1 VTLPDL
7 PGFKFVVSTAFFP
20 PAVEQSM
27 PSLPI
32 VYSTHTLHPHAVAM
46 LDGIATLKVASAL
59 DPQIFVR
66 ESRDA
71 AAFVIRVPVPAEIFE
86 DAPMLRLAARHG
98 AGIDMVPMEAATRA
112 GVLVSNVPG
121 ANARTV
127 AEYIFF
133 AAIALY
139 RRFRPIDRDLRNKG
153 WLAGRVETVHGREL
167 AARTLGIVGM
177 GNIGRA
183 AATIAMAGF
192 GLNVIATSRSRQS
205 LPEGIDWRT
214 LEELM
219 AESDIIAICCPLT
232 PETRGM
238 IDADRIARMKPEAI
252 LINVARGAIVDDDAL
267 LAALR
272 ENRIGGA
279 ALDVFDTPPEPDHP
293 YFSFDNVLVT
303 PHMAG
308 ISEESMERMGTGAIA
323 EVIRVLEGRLPVN
336 LRNPE
341 VVEHYRRRFPESTL

>member
-1 VTLPDL
+1 M
-7 PGFKFVVSTAFFP
+7 P
-20 PAVEQSM
+20 P
-27 PSLPI
+27 LPI
-32 VYSTHTLHPHAVAM
+32 VYSTHTLHPRASAM
-46 LDGIATLKVASAL
+46 LDGIATLRVASAL
-59 DPQIFVR
+59 DPQIFAR

-86 DAPMLRLAARHG
+86 DAPLLRLAARHG

-133 AAIALY
+133 AALALY
-139 RRFRPIDRDLRNKG
+139 RRFRPIDHGLRAKG
-153 WLAGRVETVHGREL
+153 WLAGRVETVRGREL
-167 AARTLGIVGM
+167 AGRTLGIVGM

-183 AATIAMAGF
+183 TATIAMAGF
-192 GLNVIATSRSRQS
+192 GLNVIATSRNRQS
-205 LPEGIDWRT
+205 LPEGVGWRT
-214 LEELM
+214 LEDLM
-219 AESDIIAICCPLT
+219 AESDIVSICCPLT

-238 IDADRIARMKPEAI
+238 IDADRIGRMKPDAI

-341 VVEHYRRRFPESTL
+341 VVEHYRRRFPESMR

>member
-1 VTLPDL
+1 MTLPDL

>member
-1 VTLPDL
+1 
-7 PGFKFVVSTAFFP
+7 
-20 PAVEQSM
+20 M

-32 VYSTHTLHPHAVAM
+32 VYSTHTLHPRATAM
-46 LDGIATLKVASAL
+46 LDGIATLRVASAL
-59 DPQIFVR
+59 DPHIFVG

-71 AAFVIRVPVPAEIFE
+71 AAFVIRVPVSAEVFE
-86 DAPMLRLAARHG
+86 DAPLLRLAARHG
-98 AGIDMVPMEAATRA
+98 AGLDMVPMEAATRA

-133 AAIALY
+133 AALALY
-139 RRFRPIDRDLRNKG
+139 RRFRPIDRDLRAHG
-153 WLAGRVETVHGREL
+153 WLAGRVDTVRGREL
-167 AARTLGIVGM
+167 AGRTLGIVGM

-183 AATIAMAGF
+183 AASIAMAGS
-192 GLNVIATSRSRQS
+192 GLNAIATSRSRQN
-205 LPEGIDWRT
+205 LPEGIGWRT

-219 AESDIIAICCPLT
+219 AESDIVAICCPLT

-238 IDADRIARMKPEAI
+238 INAGAIGRMKPDAI
-252 LINVARGAIVDDDAL
+252 LINVARGAIVDDGAL

-308 ISEESMERMGTGAIA
+308 ISEESMERMGTGAVA
-323 EVIRVLEGRLPVN
+323 EVIRVLKGGLPVN

-341 VVEHYRRRFPESTL
+341 AVEHYRRRFPESTL

>member
-1 VTLPDL
+1 
-7 PGFKFVVSTAFFP
+7 
-20 PAVEQSM
+20 
-27 PSLPI
+27 
-32 VYSTHTLHPHAVAM
+32 M
-46 LDGIATLKVASAL
+46 LDGMAMLRVASAL
-59 DPQIFVR
+59 DPRAFVR

-71 AAFVIRVPVPAEIFE
+71 SAFVIRVPVPAEIFE
-86 DAPMLRLAARHG
+86 DAPLLRLAARHG
-98 AGIDMVPMEAATRA
+98 AGLDMVPIEAATRA

-133 AAIALY
+133 AALALY
-139 RRFRPIDRDLRNKG
+139 RRFRPIDRDLRAKG

-167 AARTLGIVGM
+167 AGRTLGIVGM

-183 AATIAMAGF
+183 AATIATAGF
-192 GLNVIATSRSRQS
+192 GLDVIATSRNRQG
-205 LPEGIDWRT
+205 LPEDGIGWRT

-232 PETRGM
+232 AETRGM
-238 IDADRIARMKPEAI
+238 IDADRIGRMKPDAI
-252 LINVARGAIVDDDAL
+252 LVNVARGAIVDDDAL
-267 LAALR
+267 TAALR

-308 ISEESMERMGTGAIA
+308 ISEESMERMGTGAVA
-323 EVIRVLEGRLPVN
+323 EVIRVLGGGLPVN

-341 VVEHYRRRFPESTL
+341 VVEHYRRRFPESPL

>member
-1 VTLPDL
+1 M
-7 PGFKFVVSTAFFP
+7 S
-20 PAVEQSM
+20 
-27 PSLPI
+27 SLPI
-32 VYSTHTLHPHAVAM
+32 VYSTHTLHPRASAM
-46 LDGIATLKVASAL
+46 LDGIATLRVASAL

-71 AAFVIRVPVPAEIFE
+71 AAFVIRVPVRAEIFE
-86 DAPMLRLAARHG
+86 DAPLLRLAARHG
-98 AGIDMVPMEAATRA
+98 AGLDMVPMEAATRA

-133 AAIALY
+133 AVLALY
-139 RRFRPIDRDLRNKG
+139 RRFRPIDRNLRTKG

-167 AARTLGIVGM
+167 AGRTLGIVGM

-192 GLNVIATSRSRQS
+192 GLNVIASSRNRQS
-205 LPEGIDWRT
+205 LPEGVGWRT
-214 LEELM
+214 LDELM
-219 AESDIIAICCPLT
+219 AESDIVAICCPLT
-232 PETRGM
+232 PETLGM
-238 IDADRIARMKPEAI
+238 IDADRIGRMKPDAI

-267 LAALR
+267 LAALC

-279 ALDVFDTPPEPDHP
+279 ALDVFDTPPAPDHP
-293 YFSFDNVLVT
+293 YFGFDNVLVT

-341 VVEHYRRRFPESTL
+341 AVEHYRRRFPESPL

>member
-1 VTLPDL
+1 
-7 PGFKFVVSTAFFP
+7 
-20 PAVEQSM
+20 M

-32 VYSTHTLHPHAVAM
+32 VYSTHELHPRAIAM
-46 LDGIATLKVASAL
+46 LDGVATLRVASAL
-59 DPQIFVR
+59 NPETFVR

-71 AAFVIRVPVPAEIFE
+71 AAFVIRVPVPAAIFE
-86 DAPMLRLAARHG
+86 DAPLLRLAARHG
-98 AGIDMVPMEAATRA
+98 AGLDMVPMEAATRA

-133 AAIALY
+133 AAMVLY
-139 RRFRPIDRDLRNKG
+139 RRFRPIDRDLRAKG
-153 WLAGRVETVHGREL
+153 WLAGRAETVRGREL
-167 AARTLGIVGM
+167 AGRTLGIVGM
-177 GNIGRA
+177 GNIGRTVA
-183 AATIAMAGF
+183 SIAMAGF

-205 LPEGIDWRT
+205 PPEGVGWRT

-219 AESDIIAICCPLT
+219 AESDIVAICCPLT
-232 PETRGM
+232 PQTRGM
-238 IDADRIARMKPEAI
+238 INADRIGRMKPDAI

-272 ENRIGGA
+272 EDRIGGA

-341 VVEHYRRRFPESTL
+341 AVEHYRRRFPESPL

>member
-1 VTLPDL
+1 
-7 PGFKFVVSTAFFP
+7 
-20 PAVEQSM
+20 M

-32 VYSTHTLHPHAVAM
+32 VYSTHPLHPRATAM
-46 LDGIATLKVASAL
+46 LDGIATLKVATAL
-59 DPQIFVR
+59 DPQIFVK

-71 AAFVIRVPVPAEIFE
+71 AAFVIRVPVPAEVFE
-86 DAPMLRLAARHG
+86 DAPLLRLAARHG
-98 AGIDMVPMEAATRA
+98 AGLDMVPMEAATRA

-133 AAIALY
+133 AAMALY
-139 RRFRPIDRDLRNKG
+139 RRFRPIDRDLRAHG

-167 AARTLGIVGM
+167 AGRTLGIVGM

-183 AATIAMAGF
+183 AASIAMAGF
-192 GLNVIATSRSRQS
+192 GLNVIAASRNRRN
-205 LPEGIDWRT
+205 LPEGIGWCS

-219 AESDIIAICCPLT
+219 AESDIVAICCPLT

-238 IDADRIARMKPEAI
+238 INADRIGRMKPDAI
-252 LINVARGAIVDDDAL
+252 LVNVARGAIIDDDAL
-267 LAALR
+267 LTALR

-308 ISEESMERMGTGAIA
+308 ISEESMERMGTGAVA
-323 EVIRVLEGRLPVN
+323 EVIRVLEGGLPVN

-341 VVEHYRRRFPESTL
+341 AVEPYRRRFPERPL

>member
-1 VTLPDL
+1 
-7 PGFKFVVSTAFFP
+7 
-20 PAVEQSM
+20 M

-32 VYSTHTLHPHAVAM
+32 VYSTHALHPRATAM

-59 DPQIFVR
+59 DPQVFVD

-71 AAFVIRVPVPAEIFE
+71 SAFVIRVPVPPEIFN
-86 DAPMLRLAARHG
+86 APQLRLAARHG
-98 AGIDMVPMEAATRA
+98 AGLDMVPMEAATRA

-133 AAIALY
+133 AAMALL
-139 RRFRPIDRDLRNKG
+139 RRFRPIDRDLRTKG
-153 WLAGRVETVHGREL
+153 WLAGRVETVRGREL
-167 AARTLGIVGM
+167 AGRTLGIVGM

-183 AATIAMAGF
+183 AASIAMAGF
-192 GLNVIATSRSRQS
+192 GLNVLATSRKREG
-205 LPEGIDWRT
+205 LPEGIGWRT

-219 AESDIIAICCPLT
+219 AESDIVAICCPLT

-238 IDADRIARMKPEAI
+238 INADRIGRMKPDAI
-252 LINVARGAIVDDDAL
+252 LVNVARGAIVDDDAL

-272 ENRIGGA
+272 EDRIGGA
-279 ALDVFDTPPEPDHP
+279 ALDVFDRPPEPDHP
-293 YFSFDNVLVT
+293 YFGFDNVLVT

-308 ISEESMERMGTGAIA
+308 ISEESMERMGTGAVA
-323 EVIRVLEGRLPVN
+323 EVIRVLEGGLPVN

-341 VVEHYRRRFPESTL
+341 AVEYYRRRFPEQPLR

>member
-1 VTLPDL
+1 MTLPDL

-153 WLAGRVETVHGREL
+153 WLTGRVETVHGREL

-219 AESDIIAICCPLT
+219 AESDIVAICCPLT

-238 IDADRIARMKPEAI
+238 IDADRIGRMKPDAI

-279 ALDVFDTPPEPDHP
+279 ALDVFETPPEPDHP

-323 EVIRVLEGRLPVN
+323 EVIRVLEGGLPVN

-341 VVEHYRRRFPESTL
+341 AVEHYRRRFPESPL